1 MTIAGTLAGDGRVV
15 ILAVLL
21 ASLAG
26 LWGTVEVLGPGGVA
40 VFFACGA
47 PVLILLLAWWRLGD
61 GVPLGFLASMY
72 LHSTILSIVLSAFGE
87 LLMTP
92 IWARSFPDC
101 QLGFTAPH
109 AISPR
114 TERCGFLGF
123 AAWLSIPGMI
133 EETFKAVWFFYRL
146 RRSPNDVPETCCG
159 GMFFSQSNGDCGWWF
174 KLAPTPQHVLLAAV
188 AAGAGF
194 EAVENLSYGLAAK
207 EVDLALPVVI
217 IRGFIPLHIC
227 WTGMIGV
234 GLARRLFLPRKQSPS
249 LFGMLWPAMLLH
261 GMSDYSV
268 ILFETFVTAKDP
280 GGCALAMMLELC
292 VWLVT
297 FARFAVASGLRLSS
311 PRSCCCNRSAWE
323 AEFEVPVLGE
333 PFVAPSNLEGRLLG
347 DGR

>member
-1 MTIAGTLAGDGRVV
+1 MPGTLAGDGRVV

-217 IRGFIPLHIC
+217 IRGFFPLHIC

-249 LFGMLWPAMLLH
+249 LFGMLWPVSRLSPVDPSTFCKFMLIVRLVLHMGPEAMLLH

-280 GGCALAMMLELC
+280 GGCALVPLLSEMLLQVTSCLC
-292 VWLVT
+292 V
-297 FARFAVASGLRLSS
+297 S
-311 PRSCCCNRSAWE
+311 PGSLCR
-323 AEFEVPVLGE
+323 
-333 PFVAPSNLEGRLLG
+333 
-347 DGR
+347 D